1 MSDTIHVEK
10 IGNDEY
16 RLHLLEL
23 GGVKYGIIVN
33 LTRQE
38 LETIHESINNQF
50 SEELNDDLMDFLDDD
65 SCEGC
70 KI

>member
-1 MSDTIHVEK
+1 MSDTIYVEK

-16 RLHLLEL
+16 RLHLLEI
-23 GGVKYGIIVN
+23 GGVKYGMIV
-33 LTRQE
+33 
-38 LETIHESINNQF
+38 ETIHESINNQF
-50 SEELNDDLMDFLDDD
+50 SEELNDDLMGFLDDD

>member
-1 MSDTIHVEK
+1 MSDTIRVEK
-10 IGNDEY
+10 LSDNEY

-38 LETIHESINNQF
+38 LEEIQESINIQF
-50 SEELNDDLMDFLDDD
+50 SEELNDDLMGFLDDGN
-65 SCEGC
+65 CEGC